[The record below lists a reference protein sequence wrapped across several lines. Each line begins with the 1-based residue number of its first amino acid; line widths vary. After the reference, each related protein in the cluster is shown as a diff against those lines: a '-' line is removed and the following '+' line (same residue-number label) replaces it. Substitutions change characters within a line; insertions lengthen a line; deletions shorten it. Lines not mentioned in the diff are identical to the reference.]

1 MAYRTPQKIQ
11 EMKDAK
17 RQHILES
24 AAKVFAEKGYYQT
37 KVADILEEAD
47 ISTGSFY
54 FYFNNKEELFVILY
68 DEMIQTYIAVL
79 QEAIDTMTDNA
90 NSIVESITK
99 AITLSL
105 QTFETKKELARIML
119 IRAVGLSPEFERKRT
134 ADHQKISLVFEE
146 IFKGLLQKKVINVP
160 DAKIAAVLFTGSIYS
175 IITYWLQEST
185 TNDLVEFTVPLIVY
199 NLQALGIECNGPDL
213 KAIYTPIEVK
223 NVNTFRN
230 ESI

>member
-1 MAYRTPQKIQ
+1 MAYRTPQKVQ

-17 RQHILES
+17 RRHILES

-68 DEMIQTYIAVL
+68 DEMIQTYIGVL

-90 NSIVESITK
+90 DSIVDSITK

-105 QTFETKKELARIML
+105 RTFETKKELARIML
-119 IRAVGLSPEFERKRT
+119 ISAVGLSPEFEKKRT
-134 ADHQKISLVFEE
+134 ADHQKISLIFEE
-146 IFKGLLQKKVINVP
+146 IFKGLLQKKVIKVP
-160 DAKIAAVLFTGSIYS
+160 DAKMAAVLFTGSIYS
-175 IITYWLQEST
+175 IITYWLQENT
-185 TNDLVEFTVPLIVY
+185 MNDLLVFTVPLIVY
-199 NLQALGIECNGPDL
+199 NLQALGIQCNGSDS
-213 KAIYTPIEVK
+213 KAI
-223 NVNTFRN
+223 
-230 ESI
+230 

>member
-1 MAYRTPQKIQ
+1 MPYRTPQKIQ

-37 KVADILEEAD
+37 KVADILCQAD

-54 FYFNNKEELFVILY
+54 FYFNNKEELFESLY
-68 DEMIQTYIAVL
+68 DEMIQTYLSVL

-90 NSIVESITK
+90 DSIVESITK

-105 QTFETKKELARIML
+105 QTFQTKKELARIML
-119 IRAVGLSPEFERKRT
+119 ISSVGLSAEFEKKRT
-134 ADHQKISLVFEE
+134 TDHQKISLAFEE
-146 IFKGLLQKKVINVP
+146 IFKRLLQKNVIKIP
-160 DAKIAAVLFTGSIYS
+160 DAKVAAVLFTGSIHS
-175 IITYWLQEST
+175 LITHWLQESAAV
-185 TNDLVEFTVPLIVY
+185 DLVQYSVPLIVY
-199 NLQALGIECNGPDL
+199 NLQALGIQCHGPDSSVIYKPL
-213 KAIYTPIEVK
+213 EIKKANHFHK
-223 NVNTFRN
+223 